1 MWVTFADGRVIGEGI
16 NTSGTGYFE
25 AVYIRVNFDNGN
37 WFTNVFAET
46 ITQPDITLVIVP

>member
-1 MWVTFADGRVIGEGI
+1 MIGEGI
-16 NTSGTGYFE
+16 IVGGTGYFE

-46 ITQPDITLVIVP
+46 IDQGIKPVIVP